1 MRTMFTRAALVACAA
16 LATLAT
22 TAVAGPPWIAVE
34 IPSNPHHPSTR
45 GATFL
50 VRAYHHSSALDV
62 PMRGTAEGLVDGKRR
77 SLPLS
82 IQKTNTPGVFAVR
95 ADLPEQ
101 GTWIVAVTIADGEA
115 TATALV
121 TLSRSGEVRDVQVP
135 SNRSRDGWTVPR
147 AVTAEDIETQLRTA
161 AKVAALEN
169 QTATRNASLGAGLL
183 ALIFAAAL
191 HRRRSV

>member
-1 MRTMFTRAALVACAA
+1 
-16 LATLAT
+16 
-22 TAVAGPPWIAVE
+22 
-34 IPSNPHHPSTR
+34 
-45 GATFL
+45 
-50 VRAYHHSSALDV
+50 
-62 PMRGTAEGLVDGKRR
+62 MRGTAEGLVDGKRR